1 MTPTN
6 CGPDA
11 PSPAPPHLIA
21 VLLVAGE
28 HAGIPVAAEVVACR
42 IRRSADP
49 DRELQVQLDL
59 IERDGRRA
67 A

>member
-1 MTPTN
+1 MT
-6 CGPDA
+6 D
-11 PSPAPPHLIA
+11 HLAAA
-21 VLLVAGE
+21 VLLAAE

-49 DRELQVQLDL
+49 DRELAVQLDL

>member
-1 MTPTN
+1 MT
-6 CGPDA
+6 D
-11 PSPAPPHLIA
+11 HLTA
-21 VLLVAGE
+21 ALTLAGE

-49 DRELQVQLDL
+49 DAELARQLDL